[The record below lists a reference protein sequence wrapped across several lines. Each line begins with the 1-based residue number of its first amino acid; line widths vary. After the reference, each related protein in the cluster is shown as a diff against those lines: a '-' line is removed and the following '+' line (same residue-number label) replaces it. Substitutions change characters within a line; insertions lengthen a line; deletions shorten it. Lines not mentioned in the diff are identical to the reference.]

1 MSTNSCLNPH
11 TRFGHNIFL
20 LNPGHG
26 SCAIECGSSLIRLGK
41 IDAQRVVHMG
51 MAEPSV
57 LTVIPVLNEAAHLDR
72 CLQSIRSQTLP
83 SHRHRILVLDGGS
96 TDGSREIVLQH
107 VRESVTDDGPMVEL
121 LENPGVHV
129 PHARNIALKHV
140 EGESHMFEIIGH
152 AWAPPDHLENRLTD
166 LVEVELEL
174 GRSIGSIGTRI
185 VPEGSRGPWQ
195 EASIE
200 ALLSSPLGGS
210 GQFAR
215 FKGRSMAESPAF
227 CLHRVEAVR
236 DVNGWDERW
245 IVGQDRDL
253 NLRIAKAGWLVM
265 RSDASYLHMA
275 KRRSFS
281 SLWGMGHRYG
291 YWRARQASVSV
302 TRLRPREFLPWIGL
316 LAVILGFTISNEF
329 DISNQISLLLI
340 SAYMSVAL
348 LVGLMEAIRF
358 RRLSLLLGVPIGLLI
373 LHISFS
379 MGLLRG
385 GLKQRPPAN
394 ERVESANH

>member
-1 MSTNSCLNPH
+1 
-11 TRFGHNIFL
+11 
-20 LNPGHG
+20 
-26 SCAIECGSSLIRLGK
+26 
-41 IDAQRVVHMG
+41 MG

-166 LVEVELEL
+166 LEEVELEL

-253 NLRIAKAGWLVM
+253 NLRIAKAGWPVM

-340 SAYMSVAL
+340 SAYVSVAFV
-348 LVGLMEAIRF
+348 VGLMEAIRF

>member
-1 MSTNSCLNPH
+1 
-11 TRFGHNIFL
+11 
-20 LNPGHG
+20 
-26 SCAIECGSSLIRLGK
+26 
-41 IDAQRVVHMG
+41 
-51 MAEPSV
+51 MAGASV
-57 LTVIPVLNEAAHLDR
+57 LTVIPVLNEAVHLDR
-72 CLQSIRSQTLP
+72 CLHSIRSQTL
-83 SHRHRILVLDGGS
+83 SGDRHRVLVLDGGS
-96 TDGSREIVLQH
+96 TDGSREIILQH
-107 VRESVTDDGPMVEL
+107 VHESISDDGPVVEFL
-121 LENPGVHV
+121 DNPGVHV
-129 PHARNIALKHV
+129 PHARNIALDQV
-140 EGESHMFEIIGH
+140 DGESHMFEIIGH
-152 AWAPPDHLENRLTD
+152 AWIPPDHLENRLTD
-166 LVEVELEL
+166 LEEVELEL

-185 VPEGSRGPWQ
+185 IPEGSGGPWQ

-245 IVGQDRDL
+245 VVGQDRDL
-253 NLRIAKAGWLVM
+253 NLRIAKAGWPVM

-275 KRRSFS
+275 KRSSFS

-302 TRLRPREFLPWIGL
+302 TRLRARELLPWIGL
-316 LAVILGFTISNEF
+316 LAVISGFFISSEF
-329 DISNQISLLLI
+329 GFSISLGLI
-340 SAYMSVAL
+340 STYVSTVL
-348 LVGLMEAIRF
+348 FVGLMEAIRF

-379 MGLLRG
+379 LGLLRG
-385 GLKQRPPAN
+385 GLKQRPPTN
-394 ERVESANH
+394 ERVESANN